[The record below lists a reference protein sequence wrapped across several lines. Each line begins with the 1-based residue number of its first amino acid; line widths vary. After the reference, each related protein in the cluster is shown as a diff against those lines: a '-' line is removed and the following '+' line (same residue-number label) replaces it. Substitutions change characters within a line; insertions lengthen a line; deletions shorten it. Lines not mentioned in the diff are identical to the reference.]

1 MKRIAFFLLYLL
13 ILLLSIITFI
23 EKSRGTPFVLEHFY
37 GSWWFALL
45 WGILALT
52 GMLCFFRHKRHRMYS
67 LFLHLSLVIILLG
80 ALLTFLTARRGIVH
94 LREGVPV
101 SNYLEETGSGQR
113 VRPLPFTL
121 TLDRF
126 QVTYHSG
133 TNAPADYRS
142 HFTLN
147 DTQRQTTVQGMV
159 AMNRVYTYRNIR
171 FYQSSYDS
179 DERGSYLTLN
189 KDPWGVTVT
198 YLGYFLLFASL
209 LGMLVDPKGSFRK
222 LLRHPVLRKGAFL
235 LFAAAFPCLV
245 NAQEGKPRTLTKE
258 QARQVGE
265 LLIEYNGRVCPLQTF
280 AIDFTKKL
288 SGKRSFKHYTA
299 EQVLTGFIF
308 HTRDW
313 DHVPLIHVKSRALRK
328 ATGLKEWA
336 SVDDFF
342 PSSQGYLLGDLIGN
356 YDQGKN
362 SPERKAATDMDDR
375 LQLIMSLRRKEC
387 LRMFPATDTK
397 GNVRWYSPV
406 DPLPLET
413 ESGQALFVN
422 QAFNL
427 IYLLGIVPGQED
439 GFKEIVGKVD
449 RYQQKYG
456 DHSLP
461 SEHRLKAER
470 LYNRI
475 PFSDLLYK
483 INLTVGLVLLI
494 LHLIRL
500 LHKATLTER
509 KDRCLQ
515 HAATGVLLFSFLALT
530 ACLMLR
536 GIISQR
542 IPMGN
547 GYETMLVLAWCVQ
560 LITLLV
566 IKRLP
571 FLLSF
576 GFLLA
581 DFFLLV
587 SSIGQ
592 MDPQITPLVPVL
604 SSPLLSLHVSLIMMA
619 YALFAFTF
627 LCGIVA
633 LTLQFFRPT
642 QPLHAEHIQALHVI
656 SRLFLY
662 PALAL
667 LGIGIFVGAIWA
679 NISWG
684 RYWGWD
690 PKEVWALISFLCYAV
705 ALHGTSL
712 PWFRRPL
719 NYHLYMTG
727 AFLTVLMTYIGVNYF
742 LGGMHSYA

>member
-13 ILLLSIITFI
+13 ILLLGIITFI

-67 LFLHLSLVIILLG
+67 LSLHLSLVIILLG
-80 ALLTFLTARRGIVH
+80 ALLTSLTARRGIVH

-101 SNYLEETGSGQR
+101 SNYLEEAGSGQR

-159 AMNRVYTYRNIR
+159 AMNQIYTYRNIR

-209 LGMLVDPKGSFRK
+209 LGMLADPKGSFRK

-245 NAQEGKPRTLTKE
+245 NAQEEKPRTLTEE
-258 QARQVGE
+258 QARQLGE

-288 SGKRSFKHYTA
+288 SGKRSFKHYSA

-308 HTRDW
+308 YTRDW

-342 PSSQGYLLGDLIGN
+342 SSSQGYLLGDLIGN
-356 YDQGKN
+356 YDPRKN
-362 SPERKAATDMDDR
+362 TPEEKAATDMDDR

-470 LYNRI
+470 LYNHI

-500 LHKATLTER
+500 LHKTTPTER
-509 KDRCLQ
+509 KGRYLQ
-515 HAATGVLLFSFLALT
+515 HAAAGVLLLSFLALT

-581 DFFLLV
+581 GFFLLV

-633 LTLQFFRPT
+633 LTLQFFRPN